1 MFDPQKRRILGA
13 GAIAIAIIGVLV
25 GLVVQS
31 APRPDPVTTDRL
43 GPDYGESVT
52 EYRARADVSLSGD
65 DGTDHW
71 ALVSFTDYPPAT
83 ALPQYRADLRISRV
97 LYEVP
102 IPRVSTPL
110 VDVQVPDNDEA
121 LLRSADDAASQLMAQ
136 RQDNAAPDE
145 RTNRVL
151 DLSSDRLHGEC
162 ACVAGLIVRAPL
174 SVLSALTERDQVR
187 AVQALPADAV
197 AGSFAVMPLRPGDT
211 DFVAPVPDDGP
222 VPQR

>member
-13 GAIAIAIIGVLV
+13 GAIAIAIIGVIV

-52 EYRARADVSLSGD
+52 EYRARAHNSLSGD
-65 DGTDHW
+65 DGTDRW
-71 ALVSFTDYPPAT
+71 ALVSFTDYPSAT
-83 ALPQYRADLRISRV
+83 ALPQYQADLRISRV

-121 LLRSADDAASQLMAQ
+121 LLRSGDDAASQLMAQ
-136 RQDNAAPDE
+136 RQDNAVPDE

-151 DLSSDRLHGEC
+151 DLSSDRLRGEC